1 MSILGTSGPNGPA
14 TPDPSGNAPAEVR
27 WRRLHPLSPVVRTGR
42 ALAVLVVLAATDL
55 SSHHGASNTTLLV
68 EAGLIGLL
76 LVGSVVAWLVTRWRI
91 EEGVLRIES
100 GLIRRT
106 SRRFPA
112 EQLQAVDTV
121 RPATA
126 RIFGLAEVR
135 LRMAASTG
143 SSGRLSYL
151 SDADAEAVRARL
163 LALAHGVADHTP
175 APPERVLFTIGSGRL
190 VASILLSG
198 LGLILE
204 LVIIGLI
211 VLTAVEPAALGAT
224 ISGGATAFLGLGTTV
239 FRRLNSEYEMTV
251 AEASDGIRLRS
262 GLLQTTS
269 ETIPRGRVQAV
280 RLVEPLMW
288 RPFGWCR
295 LEVDV
300 AGKQRSSRENK
311 SESANL
317 RAVLPVG
324 SRDQAEW
331 LLHWI
336 LPGVPRPGLDP
347 PSRARWKSPLR
358 YRHLSWGRN
367 QTYAVTTSGRIRL
380 TTDWVPLAKVQ
391 SIRRVEGPVQRLLH
405 LATIHLD
412 TAGRNVHALAR
423 DRDRQESA
431 ELIAEL
437 PVACQLARQ
446 ALRTG

>member
-1 MSILGTSGPNGPA
+1 MNEFGTAGPIP
-14 TPDPSGNAPAEVR
+14 TGNAPVEVR
-27 WRRLHPLSPVVRTGR
+27 WRRLHPLSPVVRAGR
-42 ALAVLVVLAATDL
+42 ALAVLVVFAATDL
-55 SSHHGASNTTLLV
+55 SSHHGASNTSLLV
-68 EAGLIGLL
+68 EAGLIALL
-76 LVGSVVAWLVTRWRI
+76 VVGSVVAWLVTRWRI
-91 EEGVLRIES
+91 EDGVLRIES

-112 EQLQAVDTV
+112 DQIQAVDTV

-143 SSGRLSYL
+143 TSGRLSYL
-151 SDADAEAVRARL
+151 SDVDAEAVRARM

-175 APPERVLFTIGSGRL
+175 PPPERVLFTIGSGRL

-204 LVIIGLI
+204 LVIVGLI

-224 ISGGATAFLGLGTTV
+224 ISGGATAFLGLGTNV

-300 AGKQRSSRENK
+300 AGKQRASRENK
-311 SESANL
+311 SESGNL

-336 LPGVPRPGLDP
+336 LPGVPRPGLEP
-347 PSRARWKSPLR
+347 PARVRWKSPLR
-358 YRHLSWGRN
+358 YRHLSWGHN
-367 QTYAVTTSGRIRL
+367 QTYAVTTSGRVRL
-380 TTDWVPLAKVQ
+380 ITNWVPLAKVQ
-391 SIRRVEGPVQRLLH
+391 SIRRVEGPAQRFLH

-423 DRDRQESA
+423 DRDQLESA
-431 ELIAEL
+431 QLIAEL
-437 PVACQLARQ
+437 PVACKLARQ
-446 ALRTG
+446 ALRIPGPATG